1 MARSSHEHSWQ
12 DYLGSFCAVCNSYL
26 CAHCHQSAQM
36 VYQGSGQA
44 SKSILMEGPQ
54 ADQWRKLF
62 GSLGKG
68 AETT

>member
-1 MARSSHEHSWQ
+1 MASNTHEHSWQ
-12 DYLGSFCAVCNSYL
+12 DYLSSFCAVCNSYL

-44 SKSILMEGPQ
+44 SKSILMEGSS
-54 ADQWRKLF
+54 ADQWWKFL

-68 AETT
+68 AATT